1 MDLHNAIVRQI
12 SARVKQFHDDEKPFY
27 LYHGSTNSTRPSRK
41 STFNTINTSS
51 LNRVLRIDRIR
62 KVALVEPNVPM
73 DMLVNAT
80 LPQGFIPPVVM
91 EYPGIT
97 VGGGFAGTSGESS
110 SYRHG
115 FFDRTISW
123 IEIVI
128 GNGEILQAS
137 PTENPDLFFGAACS
151 FGTLGITTLLELQLI
166 ELPTNP
172 VVELA
177 YFPIS
182 GIDEAIRKIE
192 ELTPNPT
199 YQYLDG
205 IMFTK
210 TKGCICAGSITS
222 MAEKDQVQT
231 FTRPTDPWF
240 YMHAEDMVSS
250 LSNLEKGTASKEL
263 IPLTDYL
270 FRYDRGGFWVGKYAF
285 EYFLFPQTKFM
296 RWVLDGISHTRVMY
310 HAVHKSGLFKEY
322 TIQDVAVPS
331 TGAKE
336 LIDFLDDSFG
346 RYPLWLCPVRT
357 TTTHVS
363 GLMAQRRNHP
373 DPDHRDMMLSIGVWG
388 PGPKGKKN
396 FVDFNRKLE
405 KVVNMLGGQKW
416 LYARTYYTEEEFWSI
431 YDRDTLDGLRQK
443 YHTSY
448 LPNLYQ
454 KVQIQPEEV
463 VKKRSWTSR
472 LGDWVL
478 SCWPISGAYG
488 LMHTFWHKDYLLV
501 ERKDLLQ

>member
-1 MDLHNAIVRQI
+1 MDLHNATVRQI
-12 SARVKQFHDDEKPFY
+12 SARVKQFHDDKKPFY
-27 LYHGSTNSTRPSRK
+27 IYHGSTNSTRPSKK
-41 STFNTINTSS
+41 STSNTIDTSS
-51 LNRVLRIDRIR
+51 LNRVISIDRTR

-73 DMLVNAT
+73 DMLVSAI
-80 LPQGFIPPVVM
+80 LPHGFIPPVAM

-97 VGGGFAGTSGESS
+97 VGCGFAGTSGESS

-123 IEIVI
+123 IEIVV
-128 GNGEILQAS
+128 GNGEILHAS
-137 PTENPDLFFGAACS
+137 PNENSDLFFGAACS

-166 ELPTNP
+166 ELPASP
-172 VVELA
+172 VVELT

-182 GIDEAIRKIE
+182 GIDETIRKIE

-210 TKGCICAGSITS
+210 TKGCICAGLITS
-222 MAEKDQVQT
+222 LVEEDQVQT
-231 FTRPTDPWF
+231 FNRPTDPWF

-250 LSNLEKGTASKEL
+250 RSSHEKGTASKEL
-263 IPLTDYL
+263 IPLPDYL

-296 RWVLDGISHTRVMY
+296 RWMLDDISHTRVMY

-322 TIQDVAVPS
+322 TIQDVAVPYN
-331 TGAKE
+331 GAKE
-336 LIDFLDDSFG
+336 LINFLDDSFG
-346 RYPLWLCPVRT
+346 KYPLWLCPVRT

-363 GLMAQRRNHP
+363 GLMAQQRDQP
-373 DPDHRDMMLSIGVWG
+373 DPDRHDMMLSVGVWG
-388 PGPKGKKN
+388 PGPKSKKN

-405 KVVNMLGGQKW
+405 KVVHMVGGQKW

-431 YDRDTLDGLRQK
+431 YDRDTMDGLRQK

-448 LPNLYQ
+448 LPGLYQ
-454 KVQIQPEEV
+454 KVKIQPEEV
-463 VKKRSWTSR
+463 VRQRSWTSK
-472 LGDWVL
+472 LGDWVWNR
-478 SCWPISGAYG
+478 WPISGVYG

-501 ERKDLLQ
+501 DCKKLLN

>member
-1 MDLHNAIVRQI
+1 MDLHNATVQQI
-12 SARVKQFHDDEKPFY
+12 SARVKQFHDDKKPFY
-27 LYHGSTNSTRPSRK
+27 IYHGSTNSTRPSKK
-41 STFNTINTSS
+41 STSILSIQAVSIVSS
-51 LNRVLRIDRIR
+51 ELIGHAGAI
-62 KVALVEPNVPM
+62 
-73 DMLVNAT
+73 
-80 LPQGFIPPVVM
+80 LPHGFIPPVVM

-110 SYRHG
+110 SYRHD

-128 GNGEILQAS
+128 GNGEILHAS
-137 PTENPDLFFGAACS
+137 PNENSDLFFGAACS
-151 FGTLGITTLLELQLI
+151 FGTLGSMTLLELQLI
-166 ELPTNP
+166 ELPASP
-172 VVELA
+172 VVELT

-192 ELTPNPT
+192 EPTPNPT

-222 MAEKDQVQT
+222 LVEGDQVQT
-231 FTRPTDPWF
+231 FNRPTDPWF

-250 LSNLEKGTASKEL
+250 PSSLEKETASKEL
-263 IPLTDYL
+263 IPLPDYL

-285 EYFLFPQTKFM
+285 EYFLFPQAKFM
-296 RWVLDGISHTRVMY
+296 RWMLDGISHTRVMY

-322 TIQDVAVPS
+322 TIQDVAVPY

-336 LIDFLDDSFG
+336 LINSLDDSFG
-346 RYPLWLCPVRT
+346 KYPLWLCPVRT

-363 GLMAQRRNHP
+363 GLMAQQRDQP
-373 DPDHRDMMLSIGVWG
+373 DPDRHDMMLSVGVWG

-405 KVVNMLGGQKW
+405 KVVNMVGGQKW

-431 YDRDTLDGLRQK
+431 YDRDTMDSLRQK

-448 LPNLYQ
+448 LPSLYQ
-454 KVQIQPEEV
+454 KVKIQPKEV
-463 VKKRSWTSR
+463 VRQRSWTSK
-472 LGDWVL
+472 LGDWVW
-478 SCWPISGAYG
+478 SRWPISGVYG
-488 LMHTFWHKDYLLV
+488 LMHTFWHRDYLLV
-501 ERKDLLQ
+501 DRKKLLN

>member
-1 MDLHNAIVRQI
+1 MDLHNATVQQI
-12 SARVKQFHDDEKPFY
+12 SARVKQLHDDKKPFY
-27 LYHGSTNSTRPSRK
+27 IYNGSTNSTRPSKK
-41 STFNTINTSS
+41 STSNTIDTSS
-51 LNRVLRIDRIR
+51 LNRVMSIDRTR

-73 DMLVNAT
+73 DMLVSAI
-80 LPQGFIPPVVM
+80 LPHGFIPPVVM
-91 EYPGIT
+91 VYPGIT

-123 IEIVI
+123 VEIVI
-128 GNGEILQAS
+128 GNGSILHAS
-137 PTENPDLFFGAACS
+137 SNENSDLFFGAACS
-151 FGTLGITTLLELQLI
+151 FGTLGIMTLLELQLV
-166 ELPTNP
+166 ELPASP
-172 VVELA
+172 IVELT

-210 TKGCICAGSITS
+210 TKG
-222 MAEKDQVQT
+222 
-231 FTRPTDPWF
+231 
-240 YMHAEDMVSS
+240 
-250 LSNLEKGTASKEL
+250 LEKGTASKEL
-263 IPLTDYL
+263 IPLPDYL

-296 RWVLDGISHTRVMY
+296 RWILDGISHTRVMY

-322 TIQDVAVPS
+322 TIQDVAVPY
-331 TGAKE
+331 TGAKD
-336 LIDFLDDSFG
+336 LINFLDDSFG
-346 RYPLWLCPVRT
+346 KYPLWLCPVRT

-363 GLMAQRRNHP
+363 GLMAQQRDQP
-373 DPDHRDMMLSIGVWG
+373 DPDRHDMMLSVGVWG

-405 KVVNMLGGQKW
+405 KVINTVGGQKW

-431 YDRDTLDGLRQK
+431 YDRDTMDGLRQK

-448 LPNLYQ
+448 LPSLYQ
-454 KVQIQPEEV
+454 KVKIQPEEV
-463 VKKRSWTSR
+463 VRQRSWTSK
-472 LGDWVL
+472 LGGWVW
-478 SCWPISGAYG
+478 SRWPISGVYE
-488 LMHTFWHKDYLLV
+488 LMHTFWHRDYLLV
-501 ERKDLLQ
+501 DRKKLLN